1 MIARVS
7 NILSEI
13 NSDSIESYKKSV
25 VYLCGDKAKP
35 AKAAETEKQ
44 EGCKAEAAAASSAK
58 AEAAAAV
65 RACYWSTVGVF
76 AV

>member
-1 MIARVS
+1 M
-7 NILSEI
+7 
-13 NSDSIESYKKSV
+13 

>member
-1 MIARVS
+1 M
-7 NILSEI
+7 
-13 NSDSIESYKKSV
+13 

-58 AEAAAAV
+58 AEAAAV

>member
-1 MIARVS
+1 M
-7 NILSEI
+7 
-13 NSDSIESYKKSV
+13 

-35 AKAAETEKQ
+35 AKAAETEK
-44 EGCKAEAAAASSAK
+44 EGCKAAASSAK
-58 AEAAAAV
+58 AEAAAV